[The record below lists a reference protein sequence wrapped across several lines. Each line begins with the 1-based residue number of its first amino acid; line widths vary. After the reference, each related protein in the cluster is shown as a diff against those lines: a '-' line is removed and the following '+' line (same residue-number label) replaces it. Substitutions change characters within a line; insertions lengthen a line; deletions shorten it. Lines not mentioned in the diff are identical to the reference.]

1 MRTTLA
7 LFAITALATACNEPK
22 EGAYGNI
29 QFTPDNCSTQD
40 LTGCD
45 FDDSIG
51 VGGQIDVNIA
61 GIDGFS
67 TAGVTLDTD
76 DPNVLVV
83 EPIGDVNGRPTWAV
97 TGTGEGVA
105 RIVAYDADDV
115 QVDFIEVGVQLLTGL
130 TTENFIGDA
139 VGPAADPN
147 YDEVWTVNADTIV
160 SFYVVPLIG
169 DGVPT
174 MGRYDYITTVDA
186 ALDPY
191 LESTSDPAGGYI
203 RFSAP
208 AGQYLVSFENM
219 YQAGL
224 TLDVLFDVVAS
235 Q

>member
-1 MRTTLA
+1 MRNLFISLSFLTLA
-7 LFAITALATACNEPK
+7 AGCNEPK

-29 QFTPDNCSTQD
+29 QFTPDNCSTED
-40 LTGCD
+40 LRGCD

-67 TAGVTLDTD
+67 TAGVTLATD

-83 EPIGDVNGRPTWAV
+83 APIGDVSGRPTWEV
-97 TGTGEGVA
+97 TATGEGVG
-105 RIVAYDADDV
+105 RIIALDADDI
-115 QVDFIEVGVQLLTGL
+115 QVDFIEVGVQLLSGL

-139 VGPAADPN
+139 VGPTADPN

-174 MGRYDYITTVDA
+174 MGRYQYDTVVDA

-191 LESTSDPAGGYI
+191 LEEPTSDPAGGYI

-208 AGQYLVSFENM
+208 AGQYLVSFANL
-219 YQAGL
+219 YQIGL
-224 TLDVLFDVVAS
+224 TLDVLFDV

>member
-1 MRTTLA
+1 MRTTTLA
-7 LFAITALATACNEPK
+7 FFAIASLAACNEPK
-22 EGAYGNI
+22 EGANGNI

-40 LTGCD
+40 LRGCD

-51 VGGQIDVNIA
+51 VGGAIDVNIT
-61 GIDGFS
+61 GLDGFS
-67 TAGVTLDTD
+67 TAGVNLTTD
-76 DPNVLVV
+76 DPTVLVV
-83 EPIGDVNGRPTWAV
+83 EPVADVNNRPTWEV
-97 TGTGEGVA
+97 TGTGEGVG
-105 RIVAYDADDV
+105 RIVALDASDV
-115 QVDFIEVGVQLLTGL
+115 EVDFIEVGVQLLTGL

-174 MGRYDYITTVDA
+174 MGRYQYITTVDA

-191 LESTSDPAGGYI
+191 LEGTSDPAGGYI

-224 TLDVLFDVVAS
+224 TLDVLFDVVAG